1 MPRQRMDARRP
12 RPRRPKPIF
21 WGVRVTT
28 RPMTAVLA
36 EPGGHRD
43 AVFGLSRSDG
53 RILMVRNDR
62 IARGAASS
70 WWDLP
75 GGAVQLGE
83 SLPKGLRRE
92 WREETGLEAKVG
104 ELVLVLDGLKRR
116 PEGAPLYTWRAFFF
130 EVRCSGEAHAG
141 RGIDAVAWV
150 PEGQVSGRLE
160 APYHAALKAF
170 LAGDPA
176 RHAHVEW
183 IEAEAEEN
191 GAGAPGRHLLI
202 LSAAAAV
209 GDRALLKRQ
218 VQAALDEGESA
229 ASIAEALLQIVPYAG
244 FPRAITALAVARPL
258 LGLCAAQSEAPD
270 KGQAARGAEVFGRVY
285 GETAAAV
292 RAGLERLDPLLAAWT
307 LEFAYGRVLGREGA
321 LSLLERELLAVSILT
336 ALGGL
341 SDPLLGHMRAALRL
355 GATPALVH
363 AAVQVVPASVGEG
376 RRASAKALL
385 ERL

>member
-1 MPRQRMDARRP
+1 
-12 RPRRPKPIF
+12 
-21 WGVRVTT
+21 
-28 RPMTAVLA
+28 
-36 EPGGHRD
+36 
-43 AVFGLSRSDG
+43 
-53 RILMVRNDR
+53 MVRNDR

-83 SLPKGLRRE
+83 SLPEGLRRE

-104 ELVLVLDGLKRR
+104 DLLLVLDGLKRR

-130 EVRCSGEAHAG
+130 EVRCSGELHAG
-141 RGIDAVAWV
+141 SGIDAVAWV
-150 PEGQVSGRLE
+150 PEGQVPGRLE

-183 IEAEAEEN
+183 IEAEAVAEEK
-191 GAGAPGRHLLI
+191 GAGALRRHLLI

-218 VQAALDEGESA
+218 VRAALDEGETA
-229 ASIAEALLQIVPYAG
+229 ASIVEALLQIVPYAG

-258 LGLCAAQSEAPD
+258 LGLGAAQSEAPD

-292 RAGLERLDPLLAAWT
+292 RAGLERLDPRLAAWT
-307 LEFAYGRVLGREGA
+307 LEFAYGRVLRREGA
-321 LSLLERELLAVSILT
+321 LSLLERELLAVSTLT